1 MIDFTMG
8 FIVGMGFWFWGL
20 IILEF
25 CLLTWF
31 VECEWG
37 LASLASIAIF
47 LFCLWWL
54 ADIEVW
60 AWIKENPGKLAKY
73 IGIYIVIGLAYS
85 FIKYYFIL
93 NDMKKYVK
101 ELRVKWDSMSK
112 SQQSNDLP
120 VHITDFKGYVQHKSS
135 YGRSTSFEG
144 SAKKLSFWAAFWPT
158 SLIWTMLND
167 PIRKFF
173 NWLIMTVFVG
183 AYRKMHWQMVGR
195 HLEG

>member
-1 MIDFTMG
+1 VIDFTLG
-8 FIVGMGFWFWGL
+8 FILGMGFWFWGL
-20 IILEF
+20 VILEF

-37 LASLASIAIF
+37 MASLVSLGIF
-47 LFCLWWL
+47 IFCLWWL
-54 ADIEVW
+54 ADIPIWSWV
-60 AWIKENPGKLAKY
+60 KENPGQLSKY
-73 IGIYIVIGLAYS
+73 IGAYIVIGLVYS

-93 NDMKKYVK
+93 NKLKTFVKKCRK
-101 ELRVKWDSMSK
+101 EWDEKSFK
-112 SQQSNDLP
+112 SQLP
-120 VHITDFKGYVQHKSS
+120 NHITDFKGYVQHKSE
-135 YGRSTSFEG
+135 YGQNTSFES

-158 SLIWTMLND
+158 SLFWTMLND

-183 AYRKMHWQMVGR
+183 AYRKMHWQMVGK